1 MKPLTFIGL
10 GLMLAGMLVMIYGG
24 FSYTKK
30 THTAKLGSVQLSVN
44 EKQNV
49 YIPLWIGIT
58 SLVAGGGILLSSKS
72 KKK

>member
-1 MKPLTFIGL
+1 MKPITALGL
-10 GLMLAGMLVMIYGG
+10 GLMVAGMLVMIYGG
-24 FSYTKK
+24 FSFTKK

-44 EKQNV
+44 ERQNV

-58 SLVAGGGILLSSKS
+58 SLVVGGGILLSRS

>member
-1 MKPLTFIGL
+1 MKPITFIGL

-30 THTAKLGSVQLSVN
+30 THTAELGSVQLSVH

-49 YIPLWIGIT
+49 YIPLWVGIT
-58 SLVAGGGILLSSKS
+58 SLVVGGGILLSRS